1 MEVKHTE
8 GYDCI
13 DDNLKIVLKNK
24 NVDIRKIFSNLW
36 YFEFDENAETLG
48 KGLMQRIDN
57 KYEKLKQ
64 DFNINY
70 TIYENKDRNNE
81 IVLKD
86 FGVSSKLE
94 INEIDK
100 IIAEKCNNDNI
111 LIVELDTFKYKYD
124 KGFQKYIGTHS
135 CVITEKKGEKAQII
149 DVWYNLYN
157 KEIEYKV
164 LLNAITR
171 MVVLDISNIKEK
183 EFNYSKLKTQI
194 LDEKSVIE
202 MKTFF
207 KKVIK
212 IDLQKEY
219 LGLDFEMVFK
229 APIDKGLRNIIM
241 NRQRFAYY
249 LYYLSEQLNNI
260 KIREIGECIFLM
272 SMDWTKLRSIL
283 VQSYFLNKEI
293 KLDQINGITENILKK
308 EIRIKK
314 KIEEIKW

>member
-1 MEVKHTE
+1 MEVRHTE

-24 NVDIRKIFSNLW
+24 NVDIRKIFSDLW
-36 YFEFDENAETLG
+36 YFEFDENTETLG

-81 IVLKD
+81 IALKD

-100 IIAEKCNNDNI
+100 IIAEKCNIDNI

-135 CVITEKKGEKAQII
+135 CVITEKKGEKVQII

-171 MVVLDISNIKEK
+171 IVVLDISNIKEK

-194 LDEKSVIE
+194 LDEKSIIE

-229 APIDKGLRNIIM
+229 APIDKGLRKVIM

-283 VQSYFLNKEI
+283 VQSYFLNKDI
-293 KLDQINGITENILKK
+293 KLEQINGITEDIVKK

-314 KIEEIKW
+314 EIEEIKW

>member
-24 NVDIRKIFSNLW
+24 NIDIRKIFSDLW
-36 YFEFDENAETLG
+36 YFEFNENTETLG

-70 TIYENKDRNNE
+70 TIYENKYRNNE
-81 IVLKD
+81 ITLKD
-86 FGVSSKLE
+86 FGISSKLE

-100 IIAEKCNNDNI
+100 IITEKCNNNNI
-111 LIVELDTFKYKYD
+111 IIVELDTFKYKYD

-135 CVITEKKGEKAQII
+135 CIVTDRKGEKTKII

-157 KEIEYKV
+157 IEIEYKV

-171 MVVLDISNIKEK
+171 IVVLDISNIKEK

-202 MKTFF
+202 MKAFF
-207 KKVIK
+207 KKIIK

-219 LGLDFEMVFK
+219 FGLDFEMVFK
-229 APIDKGLRNIIM
+229 APIDKGLRKIIM

-249 LYYLSEQLNNI
+249 LYYLSEQLDNT
-260 KIREIGECIFLM
+260 KIREIGECIFLT

-283 VQSYFLNKEI
+283 LQSYFLNKDI
-293 KLDQINGITENILKK
+293 KIEKINGITENILKK
-308 EIRIKK
+308 EIKIKK
-314 KIEEIKW
+314 EIEEIKW

>member
-13 DDNLKIVLKNK
+13 DDNLKIVLKKK
-24 NVDIRKIFSNLW
+24 NIDIRKIFSDLW

-48 KGLMQRIDN
+48 EGLMQRIDN

-64 DFNINY
+64 DFSINY
-70 TIYENKDRNNE
+70 TIYENKYRNNE
-81 IVLKD
+81 INLKD
-86 FGVSSKLE
+86 FGISSKLE

-100 IIAEKCNNDNI
+100 IITEKCNTNSI
-111 LIVELDTFKYKYD
+111 IIVELDTFKYKYD

-135 CVITEKKGEKAQII
+135 CIVTDRKGEKTKII

-157 KEIEYKV
+157 IEIEYKA

-171 MVVLDISNIKEK
+171 IVVLDISNIKEK

-202 MKTFF
+202 MKAFF
-207 KKVIK
+207 KKIIK

-229 APIDKGLRNIIM
+229 APIDKGLRKIIM

-249 LYYLSEQLNNI
+249 LYYLSEQLDNT
-260 KIREIGECIFLM
+260 KIREIGECIFLT

-283 VQSYFLNKEI
+283 LQSYFLNKDI
-293 KLDQINGITENILKK
+293 KIEKINEITENILKK
-308 EIRIKK
+308 EIKIKK
-314 KIEEIKW
+314 EIEEIKW